1 MNRITP
7 DALGTSLSDGLGALV
22 MWELS
27 DSAITPD
34 DLRALLVSL
43 GEDPSVV
50 PDIDPASAA
59 SRASREWGMGRGNET
74 RYRAEVVAKE
84 TGLQGTAASRVQ
96 VGILERQRVNAA
108 EVKWVQIDSVIV
120 AQDAAG
126 GFVGAYS
133 MGSTSQ
139 AESYRSLFLKRLTH
153 LDADWIRPHLIQARL
168 DAVSAF
174 TVRRQGGVV
183 FVDRTHL
190 EEVNRLA
197 RIIRKI
203 GDSSFDIVHVART
216 EESERSITRAA
227 EASLGEAINEIT
239 DKLDAWTERAKAP
252 RSDAVAGLLEN
263 VGDLVLRSELY
274 RDVLAVTSD
283 ALADRLAA
291 VKSRAM
297 ALLID
302 GVEDAA

>member
-1 MNRITP
+1 MNKITP
-7 DALGTSLSDGLGALV
+7 DALASSLSEGLGALV
-22 MWELS
+22 FWELS
-27 DSAITPD
+27 ETAITPD

-74 RYRAEVVAKE
+74 RYRAEVVHTEKGVVTVLGVLERRRINSATVE
-84 TGLQGTAASRVQ
+84 WVQ
-96 VGILERQRVNAA
+96 VDRV
-108 EVKWVQIDSVIV
+108 
-120 AQDAAG
+120 
-126 GFVGAYS
+126 FVGTLPDGTLGGLYSEGLTS
-133 MGSTSQ
+133 MG
-139 AESYRSLFLKRLTH
+139 ASLCGLIQKRATH

>member
-1 MNRITP
+1 MNKITP
-7 DALGTSLSDGLGALV
+7 DALASSLSEGLGALV

-59 SRASREWGMGRGNET
+59 SRASREWGMGRGNDT
-74 RYRAEVVAKE
+74 RYKAEIVNRQP
-84 TGLQGTAASRVQ
+84 GRVE
-96 VGILERQRVNAA
+96 VGILERQRVSAG
-108 EVKWVQIDSVIV
+108 EVKWVQID
-120 AQDAAG
+120 AALIWMDPAG
-126 GFVGAYS
+126 KYTGA
-133 MGSTSQ
+133 GWVNGTSQ
-139 AESYRSLFLKRLTH
+139 VHAYLDLFYKRNTH